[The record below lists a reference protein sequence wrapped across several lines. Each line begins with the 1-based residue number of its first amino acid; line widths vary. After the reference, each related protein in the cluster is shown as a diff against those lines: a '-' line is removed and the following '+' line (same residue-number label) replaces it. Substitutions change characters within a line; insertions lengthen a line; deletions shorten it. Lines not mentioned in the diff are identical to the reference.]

1 MSWKV
6 SAPLGL
12 ALASGLIGFAVLA
25 LIHEERT
32 APFASKPSIVLRA
45 LAGDTSVADL
55 ARVLDTEAE
64 RVRVLQEQRIRAQK
78 AEEGQRGAHEAL
90 VGTYKDLERLIEDK
104 QATEWSSLSVP
115 TDR

>member
-12 ALASGLIGFAVLA
+12 ALTSGLVGITAVA

-78 AEEGQRGAHEAL
+78 TEEGQRGAHEAL

-104 QATEWSSLSVP
+104 QANEWSSLSVP
-115 TDR
+115 VDR